1 MMAMVSPPC
10 TSEVGKE
17 LMLFFELRG
26 CLVQGPGETPL
37 VPTFAALAFLIY
49 NRSTILREYQGA
61 PQPSQ
66 LWASPSWS

>member
-1 MMAMVSPPC
+1 
-10 TSEVGKE
+10 
-17 LMLFFELRG
+17 MLFFELRG